1 MADDRF
7 PTTPYGEL
15 PPVMRVLDISDT
27 DSSAS
32 KLTNADATWLEEC
45 LANDSA
51 IAVKLEPATLEAAM
65 TLLRQEVFDV
75 VIVHHQPG
83 RFDAVSALAPIRAAS
98 PDFLAVVVVGE
109 APESEMSAICLEASA
124 DAYFC
129 RGQTDVRTLLWGL
142 ARAAERQRLL
152 SESQEYRQAK
162 KQWQTGQH
170 QEAVHQLRSLR
181 SLLVDHLGPEDDV
194 DPTPPSWLVDCFANL
209 LHIYVVSGSGNLRTE
224 VGQLT
229 ERLTRSEVTL
239 AEALTAYTM
248 AAEDLVRGLGS
259 RTAWHILGRGNLL
272 TCELIMQMQSG
283 RVVN

>member
-1 MADDRF
+1 MADDKF

-15 PPVMRVLDISDT
+15 PPVMRVLDISET
-27 DSSAS
+27 NSSAS
-32 KLTNADATWLEEC
+32 ELNDGDATWLEEC
-45 LANDSA
+45 LAKDSA
-51 IAVKLEPATLEAAM
+51 IAVRLEPATLEAAM
-65 TLLRQEVFDV
+65 KLLRQEVFDV

-83 RFDAVSALAPIRAAS
+83 RLDAVSALAPIRAAS

-109 APESEMSAICLEASA
+109 VPESEMSAICLEASA

-170 QEAVHQLRSLR
+170 QEAVYQLRSLR
-181 SLLVDHLGPEDDV
+181 SLLVDHLRTDDDA
-194 DPTPPSWLVDCFANL
+194 DPTPPSWLIDFFANL

-224 VGQLT
+224 VGQLA

-283 RVVN
+283 RLVS